1 MNVLSLFDGI
11 SCGQIALNR
20 AGLKIDNYFASE
32 IDKYAIKVTMA
43 NYPNTIQLGS
53 VVDVDC
59 SKLPKIDILIGG
71 SPCQSFSFAGKRN
84 GMTTKDEIE
93 ILTLEHY
100 LLLKNEGYEFE
111 GQSYLFWEYMRILNV
126 AKPKYFLL
134 ENVEMG
140 ERWEK
145 ILSKAIKVNGIHIN
159 SALLSAQ
166 NRKRIYWTNIGMKPA
181 GLFGDLESIIQQP
194 KDLGIILKDVL
205 ELEVDEKYF
214 LSEKMIDCLKNHQRF
229 NKYTTENLSSESKS
243 KCLSARLHKMG
254 NSDTYIKIDKE
265 FTGLDI
271 NKKSKTFRTGGS
283 QTATNKHNYDLIVH
297 NTQRRS
303 AERPS
308 IQKNK
313 NAGGC
318 GHLSRND
325 GKTYSL
331 DTQNTNAVEIVAL
344 RGRPNE
350 EGTYTQLLEERQ
362 DGKTNSLTTV
372 QSDNLVNSK
381 SRIRRLTPIEAERLQ
396 TLPDNYTNHISDSQR
411 YKCIG
416 NGWTVDVI
424 VHIFKYIKNE
434 NS

>member
-1 MNVLSLFDGI
+1 
-11 SCGQIALNR
+11 
-20 AGLKIDNYFASE
+20 
-32 IDKYAIKVTMA
+32 
-43 NYPNTIQLGS
+43 
-53 VVDVDC
+53 
-59 SKLPKIDILIGG
+59 
-71 SPCQSFSFAGKRN
+71 
-84 GMTTKDEIE
+84 MTTKDEIE

-100 LLLKNEGYEFE
+100 LLLKSEGYEFD
-111 GQSYLFWEYMRILNV
+111 GQSYLFWEYMRILND

-145 ILSKAIKVNGIHIN
+145 VLSKAIGVNGIHIN

-166 NRKRIYWTNIGMKPA
+166 NRKRIYWTNIGLKPA

-194 KDLGIILKDVL
+194 KDLGILLKDVL
-205 ELEVDEKYF
+205 ESEVDEKYF
-214 LSEKMIDCLKNHQRF
+214 LSEKMNDFLKNNQRF
-229 NKYTTENLSSESKS
+229 NKYTTENLNSKS
-243 KCLSARLHKMG
+243 KSSCISARLHKMG
-254 NSDTYIKIDKE
+254 NADTYIKIHKE

-271 NKKSKTFRTGGS
+271 NQKSKTFRTSGG
-283 QTATNKHNYDLIVH
+283 QTATYKHNFDLIVH

-303 AERPS
+303 ADRPS

-313 NAGGC
+313 NAGGS

-331 DTQNTNAVEIVAL
+331 DTQNTNAIEIVAL

-350 EGTYTQLLEERQ
+350 SGSYTQLLEERQ

-381 SRIRRLTPIEAERLQ
+381 SRIRRLLPIEAERLQ

-416 NGWTVDVI
+416 NGWTVDVL

-434 NS
+434 NN